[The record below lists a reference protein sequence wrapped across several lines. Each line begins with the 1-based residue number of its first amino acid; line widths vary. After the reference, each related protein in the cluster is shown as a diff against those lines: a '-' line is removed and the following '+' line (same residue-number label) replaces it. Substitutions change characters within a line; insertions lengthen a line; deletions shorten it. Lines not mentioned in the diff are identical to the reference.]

1 MPVLY
6 SPSLFLAAALLAQS
20 AWAADP
26 FMVMDRALPAPASSL
41 RPASACSTEV
51 ISGTLTL
58 ARAVERALCANPATR
73 SAWLTA
79 RLRAAELGQAHSA
92 YLPDVSGSAR
102 LGRSGDALL
111 PSDRTIWQLGLDA
124 QYLLYDFGG
133 RPARREAAE
142 ALLAAARASHD
153 AGARTLYL
161 QTVGAYFS
169 LATAQGAVGAARE
182 AEAAALEAL
191 KAATARVEAGAG
203 IPVDRLQA
211 KTVHAQRQIER
222 VRAEG
227 EVARLR
233 GELAALMGDVRR
245 VDWVLAEDDPA
256 FGQALELDRAVD
268 ALIDAARTRRP
279 EFRAA
284 EATVLAR
291 EAGVRSAEAAGR
303 PRLSAFFASGRQQ
316 GGVLANSSSVGV
328 SLTIP
333 LFTGYRSTYEIAAAE
348 IQADLARTERDR
360 VANQVALE
368 VWRAYHRLQSE
379 TEADRRS
386 DDLVDSAAAAAR
398 LALGRYQAGMGLLLD
413 VTSAQANL
421 AQARQNQLQTRL
433 GLRVARAELAQA
445 LGELSWDWMESA
457 LGEGNR

>member
-1 MPVLY
+1 MSVLHTR
-6 SPSLFLAAALLAQS
+6 SLFLGAALLAAP

-26 FMVMDRALPAPASSL
+26 FMVMDRTLPSPAAAL
-41 RPASACSTEV
+41 RPASACSAESVT
-51 ISGTLTL
+51 GTLTL

-79 RLRAAELGQAHSA
+79 RLRAAELGQAQSA
-92 YLPDVSGSAR
+92 YLPDVSVSAR
-102 LGRSGDALL
+102 LGRGGGDLL
-111 PSDRTIWQLGLDA
+111 PSDRTTWQLGLEA

-153 AGARTLYL
+153 AGVRTLYL

-169 LATAQGAVGAARE
+169 LATAKGAVVAARE

-191 KAATARVEAGAG
+191 KAATARVEAGTG
-203 IPVDRLQA
+203 IPLDRLQA
-211 KTVHAQRQIER
+211 RTAHTQRQIER

-233 GELAALMGDVRR
+233 GELAALMGDVRQT
-245 VDWVLAEDDPA
+245 DWVLAENDAA
-256 FGQALELDRAVD
+256 FGQAFELDRAVD
-268 ALIDAARTRRP
+268 ALIEAARTRRP

-291 EAGVRSAEAAGR
+291 EAGVRTAAAAGK

-328 SLTIP
+328 SLTVP
-333 LFTGYRSTYEIAAAE
+333 LFTGYRSTYEVAAAE
-348 IQADLARTERDR
+348 VQVELARTERDR

-368 VWRAYHRLQSE
+368 VWRAYYRLQSE
-379 TEADRRS
+379 SEAERRS
-386 DDLVDSAAAAAR
+386 GDLVESAAAAAH
-398 LALGRYQAGMGLLLD
+398 LALGRYQAGLGLLLD

-433 GLRVARAELAQA
+433 ALRVARAELAQA
-445 LGELSWDWMESA
+445 MGELSWDWMEPVPQ
-457 LGEGNR
+457 EGMQ